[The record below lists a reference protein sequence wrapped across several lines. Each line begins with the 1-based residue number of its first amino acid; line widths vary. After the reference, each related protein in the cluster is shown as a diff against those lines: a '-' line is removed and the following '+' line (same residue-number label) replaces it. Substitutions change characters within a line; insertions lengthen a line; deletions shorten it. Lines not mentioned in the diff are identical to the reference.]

1 MAWIASVTVTGHLT
15 VPGALFGADGR
26 KDALRELTVS
36 VLAATFVCTT
46 MMFALRTPLDRF
58 LFWNHLSFARLD
70 PPSSGLLLDVGAVEV
85 AGENSQSAVDPTAFE
100 ATAWVFA
107 AGDGA
112 MAAQIL
118 GCPTA
123 ARVMVDAEVAA
134 THRLRVGQAVRL
146 WERDAGASQLRTIDC
161 ILPTF
166 HAPRSVGRG
175 GLVVVDD
182 EDAQRLGID
191 TVPGP
196 RLTQQSGA
204 GGTSKTRVLLGTLRD
219 RTVFSPLVVG
229 ILGLAFLFWGV
240 ACWILSSASW
250 RRFGRAASN
259 LNALGVS
266 RLRLSTW
273 HVARLMSPTTVALI
287 LSWFGSRWLL
297 GSITDVHVPAI
308 HAAPEVISLVFIASC
323 VLTLS
328 ATLFWRKADHAA
340 V

>member
-1 MAWIASVTVTGHLT
+1 MRPV
-15 VPGALFGADGR
+15 AL
-26 KDALRELTVS
+26 
-36 VLAATFVCTT
+36 
-46 MMFALRTPLDRF
+46 
-58 LFWNHLSFARLD
+58 
-70 PPSSGLLLDVGAVEV
+70 
-85 AGENSQSAVDPTAFE
+85 AG
-100 ATAWVFA
+100 
-107 AGDGA
+107 
-112 MAAQIL
+112 
-118 GCPTA
+118 
-123 ARVMVDAEVAA
+123 
-134 THRLRVGQAVRL
+134 
-146 WERDAGASQLRTIDC
+146 
-161 ILPTF
+161 
-166 HAPRSVGRG
+166 G

-266 RLRLSTW
+266 RLRLSTR